1 MKLKEMML
9 RDAYGNITIHVEGD
23 LNFSHGQKMQES
35 ITEILAENPYIELNF
50 DLTKAELVGSTGVSH
65 FVDTIKFF
73 QEEHADRKIKLA
85 NVSPYFKR
93 LFKVYDLN
101 ENDLYLDFG
110 LNDETTANLNKN
122 YVKWIW
128 ERKNIFL

>member
-1 MKLKEMML
+1 MKLKEKML

-23 LNFSHGQKMQES
+23 LNFSHGHKMQES
-35 ITEILAENPYIELNF
+35 ISEILAENPYVELNF

-73 QEEHADRKIKLA
+73 QEKYTDRKIRLA

-101 ENDLYLDFG
+101 EDDLYLDFG
-110 LNDETTANLNKN
+110 LDDETTANLNKKFGN
-122 YVKWIW
+122 
-128 ERKNIFL
+128 RKYTYEN

>member
-1 MKLKEMML
+1 MKLKEKML

-23 LNFSHGQKMQES
+23 LNFSHGQKMQND
-35 ITEILAENPYIELNF
+35 IAEILEENPFVELNF

-73 QEEHADRKIKLA
+73 QEKHSDRKIKLA

-101 ENDLYLDFG
+101 EDDLYLDFG
-110 LNDETTANLNKN
+110 LDDETTVNLNKKFGN
-122 YVKWIW
+122 
-128 ERKNIFL
+128 RKYTYEN

>member
-73 QEEHADRKIKLA
+73 QEKHADRTIKLA

-93 LFKVYDLN
+93 LFKVYDLD
-101 ENDLYLDFG
+101 ENNLYLDFG

-122 YVKWIW
+122 FGN
-128 ERKNIFL
+128 RKYTYEN

>member
-35 ITEILAENPYIELNF
+35 IAEILAENPYVELNF

-73 QEEHADRKIKLA
+73 QEEHSDRTIKLA

-93 LFKVYDLN
+93 LFKVYDLD
-101 ENDLYLDFG
+101 ENNLYLDFS

-122 YVKWIW
+122 FGN
-128 ERKNIFL
+128 RKYTYEN